1 MSSQETTTNETV
13 FQAGTINYES
23 VLGDELKFAIAL
35 KTLPTKGNLV
45 YEYNPFRNYRV
56 ETVHYTYKSRLYSP
70 GELLQELGITTITAT
85 VDGASQSMPVEQ
97 ATTEQCLEYIDS
109 VGSWEGLGVPDT
121 EDDPVLVEP
130 GELTD
135 FETSQLQ
142 FSINNPVEILPQYSY
157 DNSVNLILNDG
168 KNKPRL
174 INSRFSATER
184 NQYQI
189 VDRKGNNDTNIYDQ
203 GSQFDLDIS
212 LYKQVI
218 EIPRLRLVSINNGGN
233 LSVGN
238 YHFYFRYADSDG
250 NETDFVAESG
260 LVSLFIGEE
269 PCSIRSGFRDEN
281 SYKLVRFLISN
292 VDSAYQ
298 YINVYYTRSTSDIN
312 ENAVVTAHK
321 IDQKYLVT
329 NSLTADITI
338 TGNEVVQDISIEE
351 INPYYQIVQSADT
364 QAACQNRLFLGNIQK
379 IEIPYKELADI
390 SLRFCPYIQKE
401 PYPLVIDHDYTIQSS
416 NKGYYDPEFI
426 YNKVGYW
433 NHEYYRLGIVYLLS
447 DGTLSQVFN
456 VRGLNN
462 ISWDGENMTD
472 DPYSAIDFY
481 TEDGE
486 RNYITYEEDTYRII
500 YTSSGETRYGSE
512 LENACGVISLDA
524 KVEENQQMIYSLNF
538 KVDPQA
544 IDYLVNELKIKGL
557 FFVRQRRIPTI
568 LCQAYTIGLDDKSRT
583 PVLPIA
589 NNEYIAERFITD
601 DQLLDQDFDSRLYH
615 LGETSYVTPK
625 VAICPDYDVNPAY
638 YNSLFSGNELTIQE
652 SDLQPS
658 NPYLAQARRNFYVEN
673 TYTNTDP
680 NRYTVKILG
689 VEDNMKLG
697 AIGDV
702 TFSARAGEAEEG
714 FRFEYLER
722 ENTISN
728 ATNIVRGIY
737 GPYLGIT
744 GYNYFGKLIDI
755 KIPGFERLTST
766 DIFKVRYSDKS
777 PYYAISERVDL
788 NNLYEWFNMNNV
800 DNPDSSNNDGKI
812 TLLDNIFRGDCYIC
826 QFTHR
831 LNRNFQDPSAPIND
845 KIVDK
850 NCWKDHFEITDG
862 VIKTEN
868 FEEINLGDLNA
879 VRLGMWVT
887 MTVRSTWN
895 LNVRAI
901 DDSNV
906 DETALTGHPR
916 GFYPYHPISGE
927 GAYKTPEALCYNK
940 GFEKSLSERYNFEV
954 PDVPAI
960 KNDFTNR
967 IAYSD
972 IHVND
977 AFKNGF
983 RVFQGTHYR
992 DYPKTY
998 GSITKIVELRGNLLC
1013 VFEHGVALIPVNER
1027 AVAGEGAGGNVYINT
1042 SNVLPENPKVLSDT
1056 FGSQWRDSVIKT
1068 PRAVYGVD
1076 TIGKKIWRTNGESFE
1091 CISDF
1096 KIQEFLNQNISLTE
1110 RELEPVIG
1118 IRNVK
1123 SHFNRF
1129 KNDVMFTF
1137 YDNLYGFEE
1146 RAWNLCFNEDLQKWI
1161 TFYSWVPSYS
1171 ENIYNQ
1177 YFSFDRNTSKWISKL
1192 GVSHYNNDFA
1202 DGVTLENNVI
1212 EDVAWET
1219 TLHLSNR
1226 TLPSGDDISYDI
1238 SYQLEHD
1245 NYQNYKLFNLYDTGQ
1260 KDSSG
1265 LSIWKIK
1272 LNKGITYDQLRSE
1285 FYERTETGAIKKDD
1299 RGRRIWLSR
1308 DLQKNPDKVVL
1319 LLNIRANITVSY
1331 LGNEDVSLG
1340 EAYASGYTD
1349 RSFSDAGYYQSVVA
1363 VIPQYNMQFLTTDF
1377 WKHGQA
1383 GIIDIADKIY
1393 PTYWYGKQHPFE
1405 FEFVVADNPSA
1416 HKIFDNLQI
1425 ISNNAEPESFHYE
1438 IVGDCYNF
1446 AKDKK
1451 NMYIRQEAT
1460 KELYQYNGCD
1470 VTYDHEYS
1478 DLDSEHRPL
1487 LDSDGNEIPGFYDRS
1502 TLMPLYYS
1510 RQDTINEIE
1519 DSYHLKDDVS
1529 TKDFSALAGGEIVH
1543 YKTLDEYR
1551 IWNHA
1556 KAVDMQTKGRLRG
1569 NMQYNE
1575 DQWLVQIN
1583 PINIVYKNEK
1593 DWTDIYQDLITE
1605 YKPNGTVKNSRDLSD
1620 KIPIE
1625 LGQSPIPDQVLEKG
1639 DIIYDWN
1646 NPTERDI
1653 PENSLDRAIV
1663 SWGNLETKNEEVK
1676 LKDKW
1681 IKIRIRY
1688 TGNKLAI
1695 ITAIRTL
1702 YSVSYS

>member
-1 MSSQETTTNETV
+1 MAAQFTNG
-13 FQAGTINYES
+13 QINYEK
-23 VLGDELKFAIAL
+23 VINNDIELMTAL
-35 KTLPTKGNLV
+35 KILPTEGNLV
-45 YEYNPFRNYRV
+45 YEYNPFRNYRLT
-56 ETVHYTYKSRLYSP
+56 ESGYIYKNRLYTP
-70 GELLQELGITTITAT
+70 RELLIELKVIQEDDQRTNEECLQLI
-85 VDGASQSMPVEQ
+85 
-97 ATTEQCLEYIDS
+97 EQCQSWKDL
-109 VGSWEGLGVPDT
+109 VGTIE
-121 EDDPVLVEP
+121 EDPTLVEA

-135 FETSQLQ
+135 FETGELN
-142 FSINNPVEILPQYSY
+142 FDINHPVEVLPQYSY
-157 DNSVNLILNDG
+157 DNSVNLIINDG

-174 INSRFSATER
+174 INSRFSATSR
-184 NQYQI
+184 NKYQI

-203 GSQFDLDIS
+203 GSQFEIDTS
-212 LYKQVI
+212 LYKRVI
-218 EIPRLRLVSINNGGN
+218 EIPKLRLVGVNEGGRMA
-233 LSVGN
+233 VGN
-238 YHFYFRYADSDG
+238 YHFYFRYADADG

-260 LVSLFIGEE
+260 LVSLFVGNT
-269 PCSIRSGFRDEN
+269 PSSIRSGFREED
-281 SYKLVRFLISN
+281 SHKLVRLLLSN
-292 VDSAYQ
+292 IDSAYQ
-298 YINVYYTRSTSDIN
+298 YVCVYYTKSTSDILQ
-312 ENAVVTAHK
+312 NAEVSAFK
-321 IDQKYLVT
+321 INRKFLV
-329 NSLTADITI
+329 NNMLNCDITI
-338 TGNEVVQDISIEE
+338 TGYEDVTQIDVSE
-351 INPYYQIVQSADT
+351 INPMYQIVDSVET
-364 QAACQNRLFLGNIQK
+364 QAQCQNMLFLGNIQK
-379 IEIPYKELADI
+379 PEIPYQELSDL
-390 SLRFCPYIQKE
+390 SLRFLPRIQE
-401 PYPLVIDHDYTIQSS
+401 EVYPLTIDHDYNVSS
-416 NKGYYDPEFI
+416 TSFGYYDPKFI

-433 NHEYYRLGIVYLLS
+433 NHELYRIGIVYIMSDNSLS
-447 DGTLSQVFN
+447 PVFN
-456 VRGLNN
+456 VRGIENLNSDTKYSN
-462 ISWDGENMTD
+462 IPMWRDVGGVKT
-472 DPYSAIDFY
+472 
-481 TEDGE
+481 
-486 RNYITYEEDTYRII
+486 RNYIVSDEETYKIITEDISYGSSSSGRSEED
-500 YTSSGETRYGSE
+500 SSGAD
-512 LENACGVISLDA
+512 LENSKGVIAINMPSTDS
-524 KVEENQQMIYSLNF
+524 QQIYSINFNVAYEVLTYLRQDLN
-538 KVDPQA
+538 
-544 IDYLVNELKIKGL
+544 IKGF
-557 FFVRQRRIPTI
+557 FFVRQKRIPTI
-568 LCQAYTIGLDDKSRT
+568 LCQAYTIGLDKESNT
-583 PVLPIA
+583 PILPVS
-589 NNEYIAERFITD
+589 ESKYISERFLTD
-601 DQLLDQDFDSRLYH
+601 DRILDNGFEDRLY
-615 LGETSYVTPK
+615 TFDNPAK
-625 VAICPDYDVNPAY
+625 VRTEAAICPEYDVDSAY
-638 YNSLFSGNELTIQE
+638 LNTLFSGDSFTITE
-652 SDLQPS
+652 SDVQPGNQYLS
-658 NPYLAQARRNFYVEN
+658 NSERNY
-673 TYTNTDP
+673 YTEGFTKGNP
-680 NRYTVKILG
+680 NNIYNVKIIG
-689 VEDNMKLG
+689 VEDNVKLV
-697 AIGDV
+697 AINDNL
-702 TFSARAGEAEEG
+702 FSARAGEAEEA
-714 FRFEYLER
+714 FRYEYLEK
-722 ENTISN
+722 ENKTTEASN
-728 ATNIVRGIY
+728 LLRGSY

-744 GYNYFGKLIDI
+744 GYNYSGKTIDI
-755 KIPGFERLTST
+755 KIPGFGSMTQEDL
-766 DIFKVRYSDKS
+766 FKIRYADKS
-777 PYYAISERVDL
+777 PFYAISERIDL
-788 NNLYEWFNMNNV
+788 RHMEDWFDLSEIVNSGDTSETEISLLSSLY
-800 DNPDSSNNDGKI
+800 
-812 TLLDNIFRGDCYIC
+812 RGDCYIC

-845 KIVDK
+845 KIVDP
-850 NCWKDHFEITDG
+850 NCWWVNYEIADN
-862 VIKTEN
+862 VLKTEK
-868 FEEINLGDLNA
+868 FEDINLGDVNA
-879 VRLGMWVT
+879 IKLGMWVT
-887 MTVRSTWN
+887 ITVRSTKN
-895 LNVRAI
+895 LNIRAV
-901 DDSNV
+901 DDSDE

-916 GFYPYHPISGE
+916 GFYPYYPISGE

-967 IAYSD
+967 ISYSD
-972 IHVND
+972 VHVND

-998 GSITKIVELRGNLLC
+998 GSITKLVELRGNLLC

-1027 AVAGEGAGGNVYINT
+1027 AVAGEGSGGNVYINT

-1096 KIQEFLNQNISLTE
+1096 KVQEFLNKNISLTE
-1110 RELEPVIG
+1110 RETEPVIG

-1137 YDNLYGFEE
+1137 YDNLHGFEE
-1146 RAWNLCFNEDLQKWI
+1146 KVWNLCFNEDLQKWI

-1177 YFSFDRNTSKWISKL
+1177 YFSFNRETSKWISKL
-1192 GVSHYNNDFA
+1192 GISHYGNDFS
-1202 DGVTLENNVI
+1202 DGVTLENNII
-1212 EDVAWET
+1212 ENANWET
-1219 TLHLSNR
+1219 ILHLSNR
-1226 TLPSGDDISYDI
+1226 TIPSGDGVSRDIEYT
-1238 SYQLEHD
+1238 LVRD
-1245 NYQNYKLFNLYDTGQ
+1245 NYRNDKLFDLIDTGE
-1260 KDSSG
+1260 KDDNN
-1265 LSIWKIK
+1265 LTIWKLK
-1272 LNKGITYDQLRSE
+1272 LKNGVTYDSICSE
-1285 FYERTETGAIKKDD
+1285 FYERDSDGNIVKDD
-1299 RGRRIWLSR
+1299 RGRRQWLPRES
-1308 DLQKNPDKVVL
+1308 QKNPSKVVI
-1319 LLNIRANITVSY
+1319 LLNIRATIRVAY
-1331 LGNEDVSLG
+1331 DGDDVTLG
-1340 EAYASGYTD
+1340 EAYISGITDKTFVDSGY
-1349 RSFSDAGYYQSVVA
+1349 YESVVA
-1363 VIPQYNMQFLTTDF
+1363 IIPKYNMQFLTTDF

-1393 PTYWYGKQHPFE
+1393 PTYWYGKRHPFE

-1519 DSYHLKDDVS
+1519 DSYHLKDDVP

-1556 KAVDMQTKGRLRG
+1556 KAVDMQAKGRLRG

-1583 PINIVYKNEK
+1583 PINVVYKNEK
-1593 DWTDIYQDLITE
+1593 DWTDVDQDLITE
-1605 YKPNGTVKNSRDLSD
+1605 YQSDGKKRSRELSN

-1639 DIIYDWN
+1639 DITYDWD
-1646 NPTERDI
+1646 NPTESDI

>member
-1 MSSQETTTNETV
+1 MAAQFTNG
-13 FQAGTINYES
+13 QINYEK
-23 VLGDELKFAIAL
+23 VINNDIELMTAL
-35 KTLPTKGNLV
+35 KILPTEGNLV
-45 YEYNPFRNYRV
+45 YEYNPFRNYRLT
-56 ETVHYTYKSRLYSP
+56 ESGYIYKNRLYTP
-70 GELLQELGITTITAT
+70 RELLIELKVIQEDDQRTNEECLQLI
-85 VDGASQSMPVEQ
+85 
-97 ATTEQCLEYIDS
+97 EQCQSWKDL
-109 VGSWEGLGVPDT
+109 VGTIE
-121 EDDPVLVEP
+121 EDPTLVEA

-135 FETSQLQ
+135 FETGELN
-142 FSINNPVEILPQYSY
+142 FDINHPVEVLPQYSY
-157 DNSVNLILNDG
+157 DNSVNLIINDG

-174 INSRFSATER
+174 INSRFSATSR
-184 NQYQI
+184 NKYQI

-203 GSQFDLDIS
+203 GSQFEIDTS
-212 LYKQVI
+212 LYKRVI
-218 EIPRLRLVSINNGGN
+218 EIPKLRLVGVNEGGRMA
-233 LSVGN
+233 VGN
-238 YHFYFRYADSDG
+238 YHFYFRYADADG

-260 LVSLFIGEE
+260 LVSLFVGNT
-269 PCSIRSGFRDEN
+269 PSSIRSGFREED
-281 SYKLVRFLISN
+281 SHKLVRLLLSN
-292 VDSAYQ
+292 IDSAYQ
-298 YINVYYTRSTSDIN
+298 YVCVYYTKSTSDILQ
-312 ENAVVTAHK
+312 NAEVSAFK
-321 IDQKYLVT
+321 INRKFLV
-329 NSLTADITI
+329 NNMLNCDITI
-338 TGNEVVQDISIEE
+338 TGYEDVTQIDVSE
-351 INPYYQIVQSADT
+351 INPMYQIVDSVET
-364 QAACQNRLFLGNIQK
+364 QAQCQNMLFLGNIQK
-379 IEIPYKELADI
+379 PEIPYQELSDL
-390 SLRFCPYIQKE
+390 SLRFLPRIQE
-401 PYPLVIDHDYTIQSS
+401 EVYPLTIDHDYNVSS
-416 NKGYYDPEFI
+416 TSFGYYDPKFI

-433 NHEYYRLGIVYLLS
+433 NHELYRIGIVYIMSDNSLS
-447 DGTLSQVFN
+447 PVFN
-456 VRGLNN
+456 VRGIENLNSDTKYSN
-462 ISWDGENMTD
+462 IPMWRDVGGVKT
-472 DPYSAIDFY
+472 
-481 TEDGE
+481 
-486 RNYITYEEDTYRII
+486 RNYIVSDEEIYKIITEDISYGSSSSGRSEED
-500 YTSSGETRYGSE
+500 SSGAD
-512 LENACGVISLDA
+512 LENSKGVIAINMPSTDS
-524 KVEENQQMIYSLNF
+524 QQIYSINFNVAYEVLTYLRQDLN
-538 KVDPQA
+538 
-544 IDYLVNELKIKGL
+544 IKGF
-557 FFVRQRRIPTI
+557 FFVRQKRIPTI
-568 LCQAYTIGLDDKSRT
+568 LCQAYTIGLDKESNT
-583 PVLPIA
+583 PILPVS
-589 NNEYIAERFITD
+589 ESKYISERFLTD
-601 DQLLDQDFDSRLYH
+601 DRILDNGFEDRLY
-615 LGETSYVTPK
+615 TFDNPAK
-625 VAICPDYDVNPAY
+625 VRTEAAICPEYDVDSAY
-638 YNSLFSGNELTIQE
+638 LNTLFSGDSFTITE
-652 SDLQPS
+652 SDVQPGNQYLS
-658 NPYLAQARRNFYVEN
+658 NSERNY
-673 TYTNTDP
+673 YTEGFTKGNP
-680 NRYTVKILG
+680 NNIYNVKIIG
-689 VEDNMKLG
+689 VEDNVKLV
-697 AIGDV
+697 AINDNL
-702 TFSARAGEAEEG
+702 FSARAGEAEEA
-714 FRFEYLER
+714 FRYEYLEK
-722 ENTISN
+722 ENKTTEASN
-728 ATNIVRGIY
+728 LLRGSY

-744 GYNYFGKLIDI
+744 GYNYSGKTIDI
-755 KIPGFERLTST
+755 KIPGFGSMTQEDL
-766 DIFKVRYSDKS
+766 FKIRYADKS
-777 PYYAISERVDL
+777 PFYAISERIDL
-788 NNLYEWFNMNNV
+788 RHMEDWFDLSEIVNSGDTSETEISLLSSLY
-800 DNPDSSNNDGKI
+800 
-812 TLLDNIFRGDCYIC
+812 RGDCYIC

-845 KIVDK
+845 KIVDP
-850 NCWKDHFEITDG
+850 NCWWVNYEIADN
-862 VIKTEN
+862 VLKTEK
-868 FEEINLGDLNA
+868 FEDINLGDVNA
-879 VRLGMWVT
+879 IKLGMWVT
-887 MTVRSTWN
+887 ITVRSTKN
-895 LNVRAI
+895 LNIRAV
-901 DDSNV
+901 DDSDE

-916 GFYPYHPISGE
+916 GFYPYYPISGE

-967 IAYSD
+967 ISYSD
-972 IHVND
+972 VHVND

-998 GSITKIVELRGNLLC
+998 GSITKLVELRGNLLC

-1027 AVAGEGAGGNVYINT
+1027 AVAGEGSGGNVYINT

-1096 KIQEFLNQNISLTE
+1096 KVQEFLNKNISLTE
-1110 RELEPVIG
+1110 RETEPVIG

-1137 YDNLYGFEE
+1137 YDNLHGFEE
-1146 RAWNLCFNEDLQKWI
+1146 KVWNLCFNEDLQKWI

-1177 YFSFDRNTSKWISKL
+1177 YFSFNRETSKWISKL
-1192 GVSHYNNDFA
+1192 GISHYGNDFS
-1202 DGVTLENNVI
+1202 DGVTLENNII
-1212 EDVAWET
+1212 ENANWET
-1219 TLHLSNR
+1219 ILHLSNR
-1226 TLPSGDDISYDI
+1226 TIPSGDGVSRDIEYT
-1238 SYQLEHD
+1238 LVRD
-1245 NYQNYKLFNLYDTGQ
+1245 NYRNDKLFDLIDTGE
-1260 KDSSG
+1260 KDDNN
-1265 LSIWKIK
+1265 LTIWKLK
-1272 LNKGITYDQLRSE
+1272 LKNGVTYDSICSE
-1285 FYERTETGAIKKDD
+1285 FYERDSDGNIVKDD
-1299 RGRRIWLSR
+1299 RGRRQWLPRES
-1308 DLQKNPDKVVL
+1308 QKNPSKVVI
-1319 LLNIRANITVSY
+1319 LLNIRATIRVAY
-1331 LGNEDVSLG
+1331 DGDDVTLG
-1340 EAYASGYTD
+1340 EAYISGITDKTFVDSGY
-1349 RSFSDAGYYQSVVA
+1349 YESVVA
-1363 VIPQYNMQFLTTDF
+1363 IIPKYNMQFLTTDF

-1393 PTYWYGKQHPFE
+1393 PTYWYGKRHPFE

-1519 DSYHLKDDVS
+1519 DSYHLKDDVP

-1556 KAVDMQTKGRLRG
+1556 KAVDMQAKGRLRG

-1583 PINIVYKNEK
+1583 PINVVYKNEK
-1593 DWTDIYQDLITE
+1593 DWTDVDQDLITE
-1605 YKPNGTVKNSRDLSD
+1605 YQSDGKKRSRELSN

-1639 DIIYDWN
+1639 DITYDWD
-1646 NPTERDI
+1646 NPTESDI

>member
-1 MSSQETTTNETV
+1 MAAQFTNG
-13 FQAGTINYES
+13 QINYER
-23 VLGDELKFAIAL
+23 VLNSDIKLMTAL
-35 KTLPTKGNLV
+35 KVFPTKGNLV
-45 YEYNPFRNYRV
+45 YEYNPFRNYRLS
-56 ETVHYTYKSRLYSP
+56 EPGYIYKNRLYSP
-70 GELLQELGITTITAT
+70 RKLLIELGVIDQSNTKTNEECLQLIEQYQSWKDLVGTI
-85 VDGASQSMPVEQ
+85 E
-97 ATTEQCLEYIDS
+97 
-109 VGSWEGLGVPDT
+109 
-121 EDDPVLVEP
+121 EDPTLVEA

-135 FETSQLQ
+135 FETGELN
-142 FSINNPVEILPQYSY
+142 FDINHPVEVLPQYSY
-157 DNSVNLILNDG
+157 DNSVNLIINDG

-174 INSRFSATER
+174 INSRFSATSR
-184 NQYQI
+184 NKYQI

-203 GSQFDLDIS
+203 GSQFEIDTS
-212 LYKQVI
+212 LYKRVI
-218 EIPRLRLVSINNGGN
+218 EIPKLRLVGVNEGGRMA
-233 LSVGN
+233 VGN
-238 YHFYFRYADSDG
+238 YHFYFRYADADG

-260 LVSLFIGEE
+260 LVSLFVGNT
-269 PCSIRSGFRDEN
+269 PSSIRSGFREED
-281 SYKLVRFLISN
+281 SHKLVRLLLSN
-292 VDSAYQ
+292 IDSAYQ
-298 YINVYYTRSTSDIN
+298 YVCVYYTKSTSDILQ
-312 ENAVVTAHK
+312 NAEVSAFK
-321 IDQKYLVT
+321 INQKFLV
-329 NSLTADITI
+329 NNMLNCDITI
-338 TGNEVVQDISIEE
+338 TGYEDVTQIDVSE
-351 INPYYQIVQSADT
+351 INPMYQIADSVET
-364 QAACQNRLFLGNIQK
+364 QAQCQNMLFLGNIQK
-379 IEIPYKELADI
+379 PEIPYQELSDL
-390 SLRFCPYIQKE
+390 SLRFLPRIQE
-401 PYPLVIDHDYTIQSS
+401 EVYPLTIDHDYNVSS
-416 NKGYYDPEFI
+416 TSFGYYDPKFI

-433 NHEYYRLGIVYLLS
+433 NHELYRIGIVYIMSDNSLS
-447 DGTLSQVFN
+447 PVFN
-456 VRGLNN
+456 VRGIENLNSDTKYSN
-462 ISWDGENMTD
+462 IPMWRDVGGIKT
-472 DPYSAIDFY
+472 
-481 TEDGE
+481 
-486 RNYITYEEDTYRII
+486 RNYIVSDEETYKIITEDISYGSSSSGRSEED
-500 YTSSGETRYGSE
+500 SSRAD
-512 LENACGVISLDA
+512 LENSKGVIAINMPSTDS
-524 KVEENQQMIYSLNF
+524 QQIYSINFDVAYEVLTYLRQDLN
-538 KVDPQA
+538 
-544 IDYLVNELKIKGL
+544 IKGF
-557 FFVRQRRIPTI
+557 FFVRQKRIPTI
-568 LCQAYTIGLDDKSRT
+568 LCQAYTIGLDKESKV
-583 PVLPIA
+583 PILPIA
-589 NNEYIAERFITD
+589 DNKYIAERFLTD
-601 DQLLDQDFDSRLYH
+601 DRVLDNSFEDRLYVFDN
-615 LGETSYVTPK
+615 SAK
-625 VAICPDYDVNPAY
+625 VRTEAAICPEYDVDTAY
-638 YNSLFSGNELTIQE
+638 LNTLFSGDDFTIAE
-652 SDLQPS
+652 SDVQPGNQYLS
-658 NPYLAQARRNFYVEN
+658 NLDRNY
-673 TYTNTDP
+673 YTEGSTKGNP
-680 NRYTVKILG
+680 NNIYNVKIIG
-689 VEDNMKLG
+689 VEDNVKLV
-697 AIGDV
+697 AINDNL
-702 TFSARAGEAEEG
+702 FSARAGEAEEA
-714 FRFEYLER
+714 FRYEYLEK
-722 ENTISN
+722 ENKITEASN
-728 ATNIVRGIY
+728 LVRGSY

-744 GYNYFGKLIDI
+744 GYSYSGKLIDI
-755 KIPGFERLTST
+755 KIPGFNTITQEDL
-766 DIFKVRYSDKS
+766 FKIRYADKS
-777 PYYAISERVDL
+777 SFYAISERMDL
-788 NNLYEWFNMNNV
+788 KHLEDWFDLSSIVNNTGDTSEVNVNLLSNLY
-800 DNPDSSNNDGKI
+800 
-812 TLLDNIFRGDCYIC
+812 RGDCYIC

-845 KIVDK
+845 KIVDPD
-850 NCWKDHFEITDG
+850 CWKDNYEISDD
-862 VIKTEN
+862 VLKTEN
-868 FEEINLGDLNA
+868 FEEINLGDVNA
-879 VRLGMWVT
+879 IKLGMWVT
-887 MTVRSTWN
+887 VTVRSTKN
-895 LNVRAI
+895 LNIRGI
-901 DDSNV
+901 DDSVV

-916 GFYPYHPISGE
+916 GFFPYHPITGD

-940 GFEKSLSERYNFEV
+940 GFEKSLSERYNYEM

-972 IHVND
+972 VHIND

-998 GSITKIVELRGNLLC
+998 GSITKLVELRGSLLC

-1027 AVAGEGAGGNVYINT
+1027 AVAGEGSGGNIYINT
-1042 SNVLPENPKVLSDT
+1042 SNVLPENPKILSDT
-1056 FGSQWRDSVIKT
+1056 FGSQWRDSIIKT

-1096 KIQEFLNQNISLTE
+1096 KVQEFLNGNISLTE
-1110 RELEPVIG
+1110 RETEPVIG

-1137 YDNLYGFEE
+1137 YDNLHGFEE

-1171 ENIYNQ
+1171 ENVYNQ
-1177 YFSFDRNTSKWISKL
+1177 YFSFDRQTSKWISKL
-1192 GVSHYNNDFA
+1192 GVSRYGNDFS
-1202 DGVTLENNVI
+1202 DGVTLENNII
-1212 EDVAWET
+1212 EDESWET

-1226 TLPSGDDISYDI
+1226 NYPNGDGVHYDI
-1238 SYQLEHD
+1238 SYELVRD
-1245 NYQNYKLFNLYDTGQ
+1245 NYRNDKLFDLVDTGE
-1260 KDSSG
+1260 KDNNG
-1265 LSIWKIK
+1265 LTIWKLK
-1272 LNKGITYDQLRSE
+1272 LKSGVTYDSIRSE
-1285 FYERTETGAIKKDD
+1285 FYKRDPDGNIVKDD
-1299 RGRRIWLSR
+1299 RGRRQWLPR
-1308 DLQKNPDKVVL
+1308 EDQKNPSRVVL
-1319 LLNIRANITVSY
+1319 LLNIRATIQVTY
-1331 LGNEDVSLG
+1331 DGDDVTLG
-1340 EAYASGYTD
+1340 EAYVSGITD
-1349 RSFSDAGYYQSVVA
+1349 KTFVDAGYYESTIA
-1363 VIPQYNMQFLTTDF
+1363 IITKYNMQFLTTDF

-1487 LDSDGNEIPGFYDRS
+1487 LDSDGNKIPGFYDRS

-1519 DSYHLKDDVS
+1519 DSYHLKDDVP

-1583 PINIVYKNEK
+1583 PINVVYKNEK
-1593 DWTDIYQDLITE
+1593 DWTDVDQDLITE
-1605 YKPNGTVKNSRDLSD
+1605 YQSDGKRSRELSD
-1620 KIPIE
+1620 KVPIE

-1639 DIIYDWN
+1639 DITYDWD
-1646 NPTERDI
+1646 NPIESDI

>member
-1 MSSQETTTNETV
+1 MAAQFTNG
-13 FQAGTINYES
+13 QINYEK
-23 VLGDELKFAIAL
+23 VINNDIELMTAL
-35 KTLPTKGNLV
+35 KILPTEGNLV
-45 YEYNPFRNYRV
+45 YEYNPFRNYRLT
-56 ETVHYTYKSRLYSP
+56 EPGYIYKNRLYTP
-70 GELLQELGITTITAT
+70 RELLIELRVI
-85 VDGASQSMPVEQ
+85 Q
-97 ATTEQCLEYIDS
+97 
-109 VGSWEGLGVPDT
+109 
-121 EDDPVLVEP
+121 EDDQRTNEECLQLIEQYQSWKDLVGTIEEDPTLVEA

-135 FETSQLQ
+135 FETGELN
-142 FSINNPVEILPQYSY
+142 FDINHPVEVLPQYSY
-157 DNSVNLILNDG
+157 DNSVNLIINDG

-174 INSRFSATER
+174 INSRFSATSR
-184 NQYQI
+184 NKYQI

-203 GSQFDLDIS
+203 GSQFEIDTS
-212 LYKQVI
+212 LYKRVI
-218 EIPRLRLVSINNGGN
+218 EIPKLRLVGVNEGGRMA
-233 LSVGN
+233 VGN
-238 YHFYFRYADSDG
+238 YHFYFRYADADG

-260 LVSLFIGEE
+260 LVSLFVGNT
-269 PCSIRSGFRDEN
+269 PSSIRSGFREED
-281 SYKLVRFLISN
+281 SHKLVRLLLSN
-292 VDSAYQ
+292 IDSAYQ
-298 YINVYYTRSTSDIN
+298 YVCVYYTKSTSDILQ
-312 ENAVVTAHK
+312 NAEVSAFK
-321 IDQKYLVT
+321 INQKFLV
-329 NSLTADITI
+329 NNMLNCDITI
-338 TGNEVVQDISIEE
+338 TGYEDVTQIDVSE
-351 INPYYQIVQSADT
+351 INPMYQIADSVET
-364 QAACQNRLFLGNIQK
+364 QAQCQNMLFLGNIQK
-379 IEIPYKELADI
+379 PEIPYQELSDL
-390 SLRFCPYIQKE
+390 SLRFLPRIQE
-401 PYPLVIDHDYTIQSS
+401 EVYPLTIDHDYNVSS
-416 NKGYYDPEFI
+416 TSFGYYDPKFI

-433 NHEYYRLGIVYLLS
+433 NHELYRIGIVYIMSDNSLS
-447 DGTLSQVFN
+447 PVFN
-456 VRGLNN
+456 VRGTENLNSDTKYSN
-462 ISWDGENMTD
+462 IPMWRDVGGIKT
-472 DPYSAIDFY
+472 
-481 TEDGE
+481 
-486 RNYITYEEDTYRII
+486 RNYIVSDEETYKIITEDISYGSSSSGRSEED
-500 YTSSGETRYGSE
+500 SSGAD
-512 LENACGVISLDA
+512 LENSKGVIAINMPSTDS
-524 KVEENQQMIYSLNF
+524 QQIYSINFDIAYEVLTYLRQDLN
-538 KVDPQA
+538 
-544 IDYLVNELKIKGL
+544 IKGF
-557 FFVRQRRIPTI
+557 FFVRQKRIPTI
-568 LCQAYTIGLDDKSRT
+568 LCQAYTIGLDKESNT
-583 PVLPIA
+583 PILPVS
-589 NNEYIAERFITD
+589 ESKYISERFLTD
-601 DQLLDQDFDSRLYH
+601 DRILDNGFEDRLY
-615 LGETSYVTPK
+615 TFDNSAK
-625 VAICPDYDVNPAY
+625 VRTEAAICPEYDVDSAY
-638 YNSLFSGNELTIQE
+638 LNTLFSGDSFTITE
-652 SDLQPS
+652 SDVQPGNQYLS
-658 NPYLAQARRNFYVEN
+658 NSERNY
-673 TYTNTDP
+673 YTEGFTKGNP
-680 NRYTVKILG
+680 NNIYNVKIIG
-689 VEDNMKLG
+689 VEDNVKLV
-697 AIGDV
+697 AINDNL
-702 TFSARAGEAEEG
+702 FSARAGEAEEA
-714 FRFEYLER
+714 FRYEYLEK
-722 ENTISN
+722 ENKVTEASN
-728 ATNIVRGIY
+728 LLRGSY

-744 GYNYFGKLIDI
+744 GYSYSGKTIDI
-755 KIPGFERLTST
+755 KIPGFSSMTQEDL
-766 DIFKVRYSDKS
+766 FKIRYADKS
-777 PYYAISERVDL
+777 SFYAISERIDL
-788 NNLYEWFNMNNV
+788 RHMEDWFDLSEIVNSGDTSEIEISLLSSLY
-800 DNPDSSNNDGKI
+800 
-812 TLLDNIFRGDCYIC
+812 RGDCYIC

-845 KIVDK
+845 KIVDP
-850 NCWKDHFEITDG
+850 NCWKDNYEIADN
-862 VIKTEN
+862 VLKTEN
-868 FEEINLGDLNA
+868 FEDINLGDVNA
-879 VRLGMWVT
+879 IKLGMWVT
-887 MTVRSTWN
+887 ITVRSTKN
-895 LNVRAI
+895 LNIRGI
-901 DDSNV
+901 DDSNI
-906 DETALTGHPR
+906 DEAALTGHPR

-1161 TFYSWVPSYS
+1161 TFYSWIPSYS

-1260 KDSSG
+1260 KDSNG

-1272 LNKGITYDQLRSE
+1272 LNEGVTYDQLCSE

-1340 EAYASGYTD
+1340 EAYASGFTD
-1349 RSFSDAGYYQSVVA
+1349 RTFIDAGYYQSVVA
-1363 VIPQYNMQFLTTDF
+1363 VIPKYNMQFLTTDF

-1393 PTYWYGKQHPFE
+1393 PTYWYGKRHPFE
-1405 FEFVVADNPSA
+1405 FEFVVADNPDK
-1416 HKIFDNLQI
+1416 HKIFDNLEI

-1487 LDSDGNEIPGFYDRS
+1487 LDSDGNKIPGFYDRS

-1519 DSYHLKDDVS
+1519 DSYHLKDDVP

-1556 KAVDMQTKGRLRG
+1556 KAVDMQTRGRLRG

-1593 DWTDIYQDLITE
+1593 DWTDIYQDLFTE
-1605 YKPNGTVKNSRDLSD
+1605 YNPDKPDEIRSRELSN

-1625 LGQSPIPDQVLEKG
+1625 LGQSPIPDQVLEKR
-1639 DIIYDWN
+1639 DITYDWN
-1646 NPTERDI
+1646 NPTKSDI

>member
-1 MSSQETTTNETV
+1 MAAQFTNG
-13 FQAGTINYES
+13 QINYER
-23 VLGDELKFAIAL
+23 VLNSDIKLMTAL
-35 KTLPTKGNLV
+35 KVFPTKGNLV
-45 YEYNPFRNYRV
+45 YEYNPFRNYRLS
-56 ETVHYTYKSRLYSP
+56 EPGYIYKNRLYSP
-70 GELLQELGITTITAT
+70 RELLIELGVIDQSNTKTNEECLQLIEQYQSWKDLVGTI
-85 VDGASQSMPVEQ
+85 E
-97 ATTEQCLEYIDS
+97 
-109 VGSWEGLGVPDT
+109 
-121 EDDPVLVEP
+121 EDPTLVEA

-135 FETSQLQ
+135 FETGELN
-142 FSINNPVEILPQYSY
+142 FDINHPVEVLPQYSY
-157 DNSVNLILNDG
+157 DNSVNLIINDG

-174 INSRFSATER
+174 INSRFSATSR
-184 NQYQI
+184 NKYQI

-203 GSQFDLDIS
+203 GSQFEIDTS
-212 LYKQVI
+212 LYKRVI
-218 EIPRLRLVSINNGGN
+218 EIPKLRLVGVNEGGRMA
-233 LSVGN
+233 VGN
-238 YHFYFRYADSDG
+238 YHFYFRYADADG

-260 LVSLFIGEE
+260 LVSLFVGNT
-269 PCSIRSGFRDEN
+269 PSSIRSGFREED
-281 SYKLVRFLISN
+281 SHKLVRLLLSN
-292 VDSAYQ
+292 IDSAYQ
-298 YINVYYTRSTSDIN
+298 YVCVYYTKSTSDILQ
-312 ENAVVTAHK
+312 NAEVSAFK
-321 IDQKYLVT
+321 INQKFLV
-329 NSLTADITI
+329 NNMLNCDITI
-338 TGNEVVQDISIEE
+338 TGYEDVTQIDVSE
-351 INPYYQIVQSADT
+351 INPMYQIADSVET
-364 QAACQNRLFLGNIQK
+364 QAQCQNMLFLGNIQK
-379 IEIPYKELADI
+379 PEIPYQELSDL
-390 SLRFCPYIQKE
+390 SLRFLPRIQE
-401 PYPLVIDHDYTIQSS
+401 EVYPLTIDHDYNVSS
-416 NKGYYDPEFI
+416 TSFGYYDPKFI

-433 NHEYYRLGIVYLLS
+433 NHELYRIGIVYIMSDNSLS
-447 DGTLSQVFN
+447 PVFN
-456 VRGLNN
+456 VRGIENLNSDTKYSN
-462 ISWDGENMTD
+462 IPMWRDVGGIKT
-472 DPYSAIDFY
+472 
-481 TEDGE
+481 
-486 RNYITYEEDTYRII
+486 RNYIVSDEETYKIITEDISYGSSSSGRSEED
-500 YTSSGETRYGSE
+500 SSRAD
-512 LENACGVISLDA
+512 LENSKGVIAINMPSTDS
-524 KVEENQQMIYSLNF
+524 QQIYSINFDVAYEVLTYLRQDLN
-538 KVDPQA
+538 
-544 IDYLVNELKIKGL
+544 IKGF
-557 FFVRQRRIPTI
+557 FFVRQKRIPTI
-568 LCQAYTIGLDDKSRT
+568 LCQAYTIGLDKESKV
-583 PVLPIA
+583 PILPIA
-589 NNEYIAERFITD
+589 DNKYIAERFLTD
-601 DQLLDQDFDSRLYH
+601 DRVLDNSFEDRLYVFDN
-615 LGETSYVTPK
+615 SAK
-625 VAICPDYDVNPAY
+625 VRTEAAICPEYDVDTAY
-638 YNSLFSGNELTIQE
+638 LNTLFSGDDFTIAE
-652 SDLQPS
+652 SDVQPGNQYLS
-658 NPYLAQARRNFYVEN
+658 NLDRNY
-673 TYTNTDP
+673 YTEGSTKGNP
-680 NRYTVKILG
+680 NNIYNVKIIG
-689 VEDNMKLG
+689 VEDNVKLV
-697 AIGDV
+697 AINDNL
-702 TFSARAGEAEEG
+702 FSARAGEAEEA
-714 FRFEYLER
+714 FRYEYLEK
-722 ENTISN
+722 ENKITEASN
-728 ATNIVRGIY
+728 LVRGSY

-744 GYNYFGKLIDI
+744 GYSYSGKLIDI
-755 KIPGFERLTST
+755 KIPGFNTITQEDL
-766 DIFKVRYSDKS
+766 FKIRYADKS
-777 PYYAISERVDL
+777 SFYAISERMDL
-788 NNLYEWFNMNNV
+788 KHLEDWFDLSSIVNNTGDTSEVNVNLLSNLY
-800 DNPDSSNNDGKI
+800 
-812 TLLDNIFRGDCYIC
+812 RGDCYIC

-845 KIVDK
+845 KIVDPD
-850 NCWKDHFEITDG
+850 CWKDNYEISDD
-862 VIKTEN
+862 VLKTEN
-868 FEEINLGDLNA
+868 FEEINLGDVNA
-879 VRLGMWVT
+879 IKLGMWVT
-887 MTVRSTWN
+887 VTVRSTKN
-895 LNVRAI
+895 LNIRGI
-901 DDSNV
+901 DDSVV

-916 GFYPYHPISGE
+916 GFFPYHPITGD

-940 GFEKSLSERYNFEV
+940 GFEKSLSERYNYEM

-972 IHVND
+972 VHIND

-998 GSITKIVELRGNLLC
+998 GSITKLVELRGSLLC

-1027 AVAGEGAGGNVYINT
+1027 AVAGEGSGGNIYINT
-1042 SNVLPENPKVLSDT
+1042 SNVLPENPKILSDT
-1056 FGSQWRDSVIKT
+1056 FGSQWRDSIIKT

-1096 KIQEFLNQNISLTE
+1096 KVQEFLNGNISLTE
-1110 RELEPVIG
+1110 RETEPVIG

-1137 YDNLYGFEE
+1137 YDNLHGFEE

-1171 ENIYNQ
+1171 ENVYNQ
-1177 YFSFDRNTSKWISKL
+1177 YFSFDRQTSKWISKL
-1192 GVSHYNNDFA
+1192 GVSRYGNDFS
-1202 DGVTLENNVI
+1202 DGVTLENNII
-1212 EDVAWET
+1212 EDESWET

-1226 TLPSGDDISYDI
+1226 NYPNGDGVHYDI
-1238 SYQLEHD
+1238 SYELVRD
-1245 NYQNYKLFNLYDTGQ
+1245 NYRNDKLFDLVDTGE
-1260 KDSSG
+1260 KDNNG
-1265 LSIWKIK
+1265 LTIWKLK
-1272 LNKGITYDQLRSE
+1272 LKSGVTYDSIRSE
-1285 FYERTETGAIKKDD
+1285 FYKRDPDGNIVKDD
-1299 RGRRIWLSR
+1299 RGRRQWLPR
-1308 DLQKNPDKVVL
+1308 EDQKNPSRVVL
-1319 LLNIRANITVSY
+1319 LLNIRATIQVTY
-1331 LGNEDVSLG
+1331 DGDDVTLG
-1340 EAYASGYTD
+1340 EAYVSGITD
-1349 RSFSDAGYYQSVVA
+1349 KTFVDAGYYESTIA
-1363 VIPQYNMQFLTTDF
+1363 IITKYNMQFLTTDF

-1487 LDSDGNEIPGFYDRS
+1487 LDSDGNKIPGFYDRS

-1519 DSYHLKDDVS
+1519 DSYHLKDDVP

-1583 PINIVYKNEK
+1583 PINVVYKNEK
-1593 DWTDIYQDLITE
+1593 DWTDVDQDLITE
-1605 YKPNGTVKNSRDLSD
+1605 YQSDGKRSRELSD
-1620 KIPIE
+1620 KVPIE

-1639 DIIYDWN
+1639 DITYDWD
-1646 NPTERDI
+1646 NPIESDI